1 MKNKTINLFQKKANL
16 NIYQLQP
23 KDIID
28 QTDYLKDFKNLI
40 LEHEDMYPKID
51 KWFKNK
57 VTDGIINKERIAY
70 IGYSDDKPLVSSV
83 VKRGVDAKFCHLN
96 INENNQDSG
105 IGDLFFSLMTLSLR
119 HQASSIHFTL
129 PENLWEQRKE
139 FFKSFGFRNISKSN
153 IQYRTGV
160 EELRNVASFNDVW
173 KNTLT
178 KLPKI
183 ISNFTFYDEN
193 IFSGILMSI
202 KPEYLK
208 LIEDKDKYV
217 EIRRSFH
224 TKWENHRVTLYS
236 SSPSQ
241 AIQGYATI
249 KNVNIDTPKN
259 IWDNYETKIGCTKK
273 EFETYTSGTD
283 KIYAITLENFNKY
296 EFPVLLTQLQH
307 LLGKD
312 LRPPQS
318 YQSIKNNKR
327 WQQAISISEMLHNRF
342 PLYT

>member
-1 MKNKTINLFQKKANL
+1 MKNKTINLFQKKSNL
-16 NIYQLQP
+16 KIYQLQP
-23 KDIID
+23 KDIAD
-28 QTDYLKDFKNLI
+28 QTDYFKDFKNLI

-57 VTDGIINKERIAY
+57 VTDGIIDNERIAY
-70 IGYSDDKPLVSSV
+70 IGYSDDNPLVSSV

-119 HQASSIHFTL
+119 HQTSSIHFTL
-129 PENLWEQRKE
+129 PENLWEQRKA
-139 FFKSFGFRNISKSN
+139 FFKSFGFKNISKSN
-153 IQYRTGV
+153 IQYRTGT

-173 KNTLT
+173 RNTLT

-193 IFSGILMSI
+193 IFSGLLMSI

-208 LIEDKDKYV
+208 LIEDKEKYV

-224 TKWENHRVTLYS
+224 SKWENHRVTLYS
-236 SSPSQ
+236 SSPSK

-259 IWDNYETKIGCTKK
+259 IWNNFENQLGCSKN
-273 EFETYTSGTD
+273 EFNAYTQGAD
-283 KIYAITLENFNKY
+283 KIYAITLNDYNKY
-296 EFPVLLTQLQH
+296 DFPILLSQLQH

-318 YQSIKNNKR
+318 YQSIKSNKR